1 MATHKSAEKRNR
13 QNLVQNE
20 RNRMA
25 RSTTKTAIKKAITLA
40 ESGNIEEARKVAQIA
55 TSLLD
60 KGAIRGLYHQNNA
73 KRRISRLYQH
83 IAKLSAQ
90 ATA

>member
-1 MATHKSAEKRNR
+1 MANHKSAEKRHR

-40 ESGNIEEARKVAQIA
+40 EGGEFDEARKVAQIA

-73 KRRISRLYQH
+73 KRRISRLYKR
-83 IAKLSAQ
+83 ISTLSS